1 MLTLDITWASLWRL
15 VAVTLAVVL
24 AFVAWKI
31 FLGLFLAIVV
41 SSALDFI
48 VDWLER
54 RGISRT
60 LGVVAVFL
68 FLLLATVAVAY
79 TVIPQILGDL
89 VKVVARFDR
98 ELATEWL
105 APLANSAN
113 LSATLSRLSDR
124 VLSGGGAGVAAASRG
139 LEPLIIL
146 VTVLVSAFYL
156 SLSRAG
162 IEQFIRMAL
171 PGSMEEPVLRVYRR
185 SRRKIGNWFRAQV
198 LLGIIVGTLTWFAL
212 WLVGVEQAA
221 ILGLIAGLC
230 ELVPLLGP
238 IVAGVVAVGITL
250 VTAPLSALWTLLIFF
265 SIHQIEANV
274 LVPLLT
280 RQAVGLHPVVVI
292 TSLLLGYQLGG
303 VMGTLAAVPAAA
315 VVQEILEEIARRRQ
329 EAVAAAEIPLPRV

>member
-1 MLTLDITWASLWRL
+1 MSIIDISWASFWRL
-15 VAVTLAVVL
+15 VAVGLAVTL

-54 RGISRT
+54 RGVSRT
-60 LGVVAVFL
+60 LGVIAVFL
-68 FLLLATVAVAY
+68 GMLLVAVAVAY
-79 TVIPQILGDL
+79 AVIPQILGDL
-89 VKVVARFDR
+89 VSVVARFDR
-98 ELATEWL
+98 DLAVTWL
-105 APLANSAN
+105 APLADSAT
-113 LSATLSRLSDR
+113 LPATLSRLSSR
-124 VLSGGGAGVAAASRG
+124 LLAGGTEGVTAAARSV
-139 LEPLIIL
+139 EPLVIF

-162 IEQFIRMAL
+162 IEQFIRHSL

-198 LLGIIVGTLTWFAL
+198 LLGIIVGTITWLSL

-221 ILGLIAGLC
+221 IFGLIAGIC

-238 IVAGVVAVGITL
+238 IVAGVVAVGVTL
-250 VTAPLSALWTLLIFF
+250 VTAPISALWVLLIFF
-265 SIHQIEANV
+265 AIHQIEANV

-292 TSLLLGYQLGG
+292 TALLLGYQIAGIMG
-303 VMGTLAAVPAAA
+303 VLAAVPAAA
-315 VVQEILEEIARRRQ
+315 VFQEILEEIARQRQ
-329 EAVAAAEIPLPRV
+329 RSMAAADVPVPHA